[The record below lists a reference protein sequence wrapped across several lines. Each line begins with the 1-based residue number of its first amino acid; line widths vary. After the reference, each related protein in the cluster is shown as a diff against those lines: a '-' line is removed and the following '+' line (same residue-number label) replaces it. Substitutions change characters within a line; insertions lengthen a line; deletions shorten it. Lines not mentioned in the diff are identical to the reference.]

1 VQVGNALIV
10 IEEYD
15 KLDCPTRAM
24 FRQLF
29 ENLHTANIT
38 AGRSAPNPLAAEAA
52 AGCQLPCQASPCG
65 SPGDQPHMAMV
76 SGCRPVILLESNTGY
91 TQLHQMLEDVG
102 GKRSKVTVLCDGA
115 SKAIERC

>member
-1 VQVGNALIV
+1 MNDVSVPVQVGNALIV

-38 AGRSAPNPLAAEAA
+38 ASRSAS
-52 AGCQLPCQASPCG
+52 QPCVAKVLSK
-65 SPGDQPHMAMV
+65 
-76 SGCRPVILLESNTGY
+76 CRATTALRL
-91 TQLHQMLEDVG
+91 
-102 GKRSKVTVLCDGA
+102 RS
-115 SKAIERC
+115 

>member
-1 VQVGNALIV
+1 VNDLSVPVQVGNALIV

-38 AGRSAPNPLAAEAA
+38 ASRSA
-52 AGCQLPCQASPCG
+52 
-65 SPGDQPHMAMV
+65 
-76 SGCRPVILLESNTGY
+76 
-91 TQLHQMLEDVG
+91 
-102 GKRSKVTVLCDGA
+102 
-115 SKAIERC
+115 

>member
-1 VQVGNALIV
+1 MASLSVLVQVGNALIV

-38 AGRSAPNPLAAEAA
+38 ASRSASAPCVAKALSNAKQP
-52 AGCQLPCQASPCG
+52 LPCS
-65 SPGDQPHMAMV
+65 STV
-76 SGCRPVILLESNTGY
+76 KYIVKVV
-91 TQLHQMLEDVG
+91 MLM
-102 GKRSKVTVLCDGA
+102 SH
-115 SKAIERC
+115 